1 VKYAF
6 VKDQVC
12 NHSVVALCRTLNVSR
27 SGYYSW
33 RSRKPSSNTVENNA
47 LVSNISGIHKE
58 TLYTYG
64 SPRMHFELLDR
75 GHQTSRGRVERLMKK
90 HGLAAIQTKKN
101 KRTEQHRNNTSPVEN
116 ILNRNFKATG
126 PNQKW
131 VSDITFIE
139 TREGF
144 LYLAVVLDLYS
155 RAIVGWSMSHRIDE
169 NLVQD
174 ALSMAVESRDIN
186 DGLLLH
192 SDQGS
197 QYKANGYQQRLRDL
211 NITCSMSRKGE
222 CHDNAVAESFFHSL
236 KTELVCEQVYQNRSA
251 ARQEIFKYI
260 EIFYN
265 RKRRH
270 STLDYK
276 SPLDFEMLN
285 VA

>member
-6 VKDQVC
+6 IKYQAC
-12 NHSVVALCRTLNVSR
+12 NHSVVVLCRSLNVSR

-33 RSRKPSSNTVENNA
+33 RARKPSANAVKNNSLA
-47 LVSNISGIHKE
+47 ENISDIHKE

-64 SPRMHFELLDR
+64 SPRMHAELTDK
-75 GHQTSRGRVERLMKK
+75 GHQTSRGRVERLMRK
-90 HGLAAIQTKKN
+90 HGLAAIQGKKN
-101 KRTEQHRNNTSPVEN
+101 KRTEQNRTNESPVAN
-116 ILNRNFKATG
+116 ILNRNFKSAA
-126 PNQKW
+126 PNKKW
-131 VSDITFIE
+131 VSDITFIQ

-174 ALSMAVESRDIN
+174 ALSMAVERRVIRN
-186 DGLLLH
+186 DLLLH

-197 QYKANGYQQRLRDL
+197 QYKAKGYQKRLRDL
-211 NITCSMSRKGE
+211 MITCSMSRKGE

-236 KTELVCEQVYQNRSA
+236 KTELVCEQVYKNRSV

-260 EIFYN
+260 EVFYN
-265 RKRRH
+265 RIRRH
-270 STLDYK
+270 STLGYK

>member
-1 VKYAF
+1 MKYAF
-6 VKDQVC
+6 IKEQVC
-12 NHSVVALCRTLNVSR
+12 NHSVVVLCRSLNVSR

-33 RSRKPSSNTVENNA
+33 RARKPSANAVENNSLA
-47 LVSNISGIHKE
+47 RNISGIHKE

-64 SPRMHFELLDR
+64 SPRMHVELLDR

-90 HGLAAIQTKKN
+90 RGLAAIQGKKN
-101 KRTEQHRNNTSPVEN
+101 KRTEQNRNNESPVAN
-116 ILNRNFKATG
+116 ILNRNFKAAA
-126 PNQKW
+126 PNEKW
-131 VSDITFIE
+131 VSDITFIQ

-174 ALSMAVESRDIN
+174 ALSMAVERREIN
-186 DGLLLH
+186 NGLLLH

-211 NITCSMSRKGE
+211 KITCSMSRKGE

-236 KTELVCEQVYQNRSA
+236 KTELVCEQVYKNRSV
-251 ARQEIFKYI
+251 ARQAIFKYI
-260 EIFYN
+260 EVFYN

-270 STLDYK
+270 STLGYK

>member
-1 VKYAF
+1 MKYAF
-6 VKDQVC
+6 IKDQAC
-12 NHSVVALCRTLNVSR
+12 NHSVVVLCRSLNVSR

-33 RSRKPSSNTVENNA
+33 RARKPSANAVENNSLA
-47 LVSNISGIHKE
+47 RNISDIHKE

-64 SPRMHFELLDR
+64 SPRMHVELLDR
-75 GHQTSRGRVERLMKK
+75 GHQASRGRVERLMRK
-90 HGLAAIQTKKN
+90 HGLAAIQGKKN
-101 KRTEQHRNNTSPVEN
+101 KRTEQNRNNESAVAN
-116 ILNRNFKATG
+116 ILDRNFKAAA
-126 PNQKW
+126 PNKKW
-131 VSDITFIE
+131 VSDITFIQ

-155 RAIVGWSMSHRIDE
+155 RAIVGWSMSHRINE

-174 ALSMAVESRDIN
+174 ALSMAVERREVN
-186 DGLLLH
+186 NGLLLH

-211 NITCSMSRKGE
+211 QITCSMSRKGE

-236 KTELVCEQVYQNRSA
+236 KTELVCEQVYINRSV

-260 EIFYN
+260 EVFYN

-270 STLDYK
+270 STLGYK

>member
-1 VKYAF
+1 MKYAF
-6 VKDQVC
+6 IKDQVC
-12 NHSVVALCRTLNVSR
+12 NHSVVVLCRSLNVSR

-33 RSRKPSSNTVENNA
+33 RARKPSANAVENNSLA
-47 LVSNISGIHKE
+47 RNISGIHKE

-64 SPRMHFELLDR
+64 SPRMHVELLDR
-75 GHQTSRGRVERLMKK
+75 GHQTSRGRIERLMKK
-90 HGLAAIQTKKN
+90 RGLAAIQGKKN
-101 KRTEQHRNNTSPVEN
+101 KRTEQNRNNESPVAN
-116 ILNRNFKATG
+116 ILNRNFKAVA
-126 PNQKW
+126 PNKKW
-131 VSDITFIE
+131 VSDITFIQ

-174 ALSMAVESRDIN
+174 ALSMAIERREIK

-211 NITCSMSRKGE
+211 KITCSMSRKGE

-236 KTELVCEQVYQNRSA
+236 KTELVCEQVYKNRSV

-260 EIFYN
+260 EVFYN

-270 STLDYK
+270 STLGYK

>member
-1 VKYAF
+1 MKYAF
-6 VKDQVC
+6 IKDQVC
-12 NHSVVALCRTLNVSR
+12 NHSVVVLCRSLNVSR

-33 RSRKPSSNTVENNA
+33 RARNPSANAVENNSLA
-47 LVSNISGIHKE
+47 RNISGIHRD

-64 SPRMHFELLDR
+64 SPRMYVELLDR

-90 HGLAAIQTKKN
+90 RGLAAIQGKKN
-101 KRTEQHRNNTSPVEN
+101 KRTEQNRNNESPVAN
-116 ILNRNFKATG
+116 ILNRNFKSVA
-126 PNQKW
+126 PNKKW
-131 VSDITFIE
+131 VSDITFIQ

-174 ALSMAVESRDIN
+174 ALSMAVERREIN
-186 DGLLLH
+186 NGLLLH

-211 NITCSMSRKGE
+211 KITCSMSRKGE

-236 KTELVCEQVYQNRSA
+236 KTELVCEQVYKNRSV

-260 EIFYN
+260 EVFYN
-265 RKRRH
+265 RIRRH
-270 STLDYK
+270 STLGYK

>member
-1 VKYAF
+1 MKYAF
-6 VKDQVC
+6 IKEQVC
-12 NHSVVALCRTLNVSR
+12 NHSVVVLCRSLNVSR

-33 RSRKPSSNTVENNA
+33 RARKPSANAVENNSLA
-47 LVSNISGIHKE
+47 RNISGIHKE

-64 SPRMHFELLDR
+64 SPRMHVELLDR

-90 HGLAAIQTKKN
+90 RGLAAIQGKKY
-101 KRTEQHRNNTSPVEN
+101 KRTEQNRNNESPVAN
-116 ILNRNFKATG
+116 ILNRNFKAAA
-126 PNQKW
+126 PNEKW
-131 VSDITFIE
+131 VSDITFIQ

-174 ALSMAVESRDIN
+174 ALSMAVERREIN
-186 DGLLLH
+186 NGLLLH

-211 NITCSMSRKGE
+211 KITCSMSRKGE

-236 KTELVCEQVYQNRSA
+236 KTELVCEQVYKNRSV
-251 ARQEIFKYI
+251 ARQAIFKYI
-260 EIFYN
+260 EVFYN

-270 STLDYK
+270 STLGYK

>member
-6 VKDQVC
+6 IKDQVC
-12 NHSVVALCRTLNVSR
+12 NHSVVVLCRSLNVSR

-33 RSRKPSSNTVENNA
+33 RARKPSANAVENNSLA
-47 LVSNISGIHKE
+47 RNISGIHRD

-64 SPRMHFELLDR
+64 SPRMYVELLDR

-90 HGLAAIQTKKN
+90 RGLAAIQGKKN
-101 KRTEQHRNNTSPVEN
+101 KRTEQNRNNESPVAN
-116 ILNRNFKATG
+116 ILNRNFKSVA
-126 PNQKW
+126 PNKKW
-131 VSDITFIE
+131 VSDITFIP

-174 ALSMAVESRDIN
+174 ALSMAVERREIN
-186 DGLLLH
+186 NGLLLH

-211 NITCSMSRKGE
+211 KITCSMSRKGE
-222 CHDNAVAESFFHSL
+222 CHDNAVAES
-236 KTELVCEQVYQNRSA
+236 EA
-251 ARQEIFKYI
+251 
-260 EIFYN
+260 
-265 RKRRH
+265 
-270 STLDYK
+270 
-276 SPLDFEMLN
+276 
-285 VA
+285 VANSV

>member
-1 VKYAF
+1 MKYAF
-6 VKDQVC
+6 IKDQVC
-12 NHSVVALCRTLNVSR
+12 NHSVVVLCRSLNVSR

-33 RSRKPSSNTVENNA
+33 RARKPSANAVENKSLA
-47 LVSNISGIHKE
+47 RNISSIHKE

-64 SPRMHFELLDR
+64 SPRMHVELLGR
-75 GHQTSRGRVERLMKK
+75 GCQTSRGRVERLMKK
-90 HGLAAIQTKKN
+90 RGLAAIQGKKN
-101 KRTEQHRNNTSPVEN
+101 KRTEQNRNNESPIAN
-116 ILNRNFKATG
+116 ILNRNFKAVA
-126 PNQKW
+126 PNKKW
-131 VSDITFIE
+131 VSDITFIQ

-174 ALSMAVESRDIN
+174 ALSMAVERREIN

-211 NITCSMSRKGE
+211 KIMCSMSRKGE

-236 KTELVCEQVYQNRSA
+236 KTELVCEQVYKNRSV

-260 EIFYN
+260 EVFYN

-270 STLDYK
+270 STLGYK

>member
-6 VKDQVC
+6 IKDQAC
-12 NHSVVALCRTLNVSR
+12 NHSVVVLCRSLNVSR

-33 RSRKPSSNTVENNA
+33 RARKPSANAVENNSLA
-47 LVSNISGIHKE
+47 RNISDIHKE

-64 SPRMHFELLDR
+64 SPRMHVELLDR
-75 GHQTSRGRVERLMKK
+75 GHQASRGRVERLMRK
-90 HGLAAIQTKKN
+90 HGLAAIQGKKN
-101 KRTEQHRNNTSPVEN
+101 KRTEQNRNNESAVAN
-116 ILNRNFKATG
+116 ILDRNFKAAA
-126 PNQKW
+126 PNKKW
-131 VSDITFIE
+131 VSDITFIQ

-155 RAIVGWSMSHRIDE
+155 RAIVGWSMSHRINE

-174 ALSMAVESRDIN
+174 ALSMAVERREVN
-186 DGLLLH
+186 NGLLLH

-211 NITCSMSRKGE
+211 QITCSMSRKGE

-236 KTELVCEQVYQNRSA
+236 KTELVCEQVYINRSV

-260 EIFYN
+260 EVFYN

-270 STLDYK
+270 STLGYK

>member
-6 VKDQVC
+6 IKVQAC
-12 NHSVVALCRTLNVSR
+12 NHSVVALCRCLNMSR

-33 RSRKPSSNTVENNA
+33 RSRKPSTNTVENNSLA
-47 LVSNISGIHKE
+47 RNISDIHKE

-64 SPRMHFELLDR
+64 SPRMHVELLDR
-75 GHQTSRGRVERLMKK
+75 GHQASRGRVERLMRK
-90 HGLAAIQTKKN
+90 HGLAAIQGQKN
-101 KRTEQHRNNTSPVEN
+101 NRTEQHRNNESPVAN
-116 ILNRNFKATG
+116 ILNRNFKAAV
-126 PNQKW
+126 PNKKW
-131 VSDITFIE
+131 VSDITFIQ

-174 ALSMAVESRDIN
+174 ALSMAIERREVN
-186 DGLLLH
+186 NGLMLH

-211 NITCSMSRKGE
+211 KITCSMSRKGE

-236 KTELVCEQVYQNRSA
+236 KTELVCEQVVSGQQTPPSFLVNRYAKAITLQWLLASSLVA
-251 ARQEIFKYI
+251 A
-260 EIFYN
+260 
-265 RKRRH
+265 
-270 STLDYK
+270 L
-276 SPLDFEMLN
+276 
-285 VA
+285 

>member
-1 VKYAF
+1 MKYAF
-6 VKDQVC
+6 IKYQAC
-12 NHSVVALCRTLNVSR
+12 NHSVVVLCRSLNVSR

-33 RSRKPSSNTVENNA
+33 RARKPSANAVKNNSLA
-47 LVSNISGIHKE
+47 ENISDIHKE

-64 SPRMHFELLDR
+64 SPRMHAELTDK
-75 GHQTSRGRVERLMKK
+75 GHQTSRGRVERLMRK
-90 HGLAAIQTKKN
+90 HGLAAIQGKKN
-101 KRTEQHRNNTSPVEN
+101 KRTEQNRTNESPVAN
-116 ILNRNFKATG
+116 ILNRNFKSAA
-126 PNQKW
+126 PNKKW
-131 VSDITFIE
+131 VSDITFIQ

-174 ALSMAVESRDIN
+174 ALSMAVERRVIRN
-186 DGLLLH
+186 DLLLH

-197 QYKANGYQQRLRDL
+197 QYKAKGYQKRLRDL
-211 NITCSMSRKGE
+211 MITCSMSRKGE

-236 KTELVCEQVYQNRSA
+236 KTELVCEQVYKNRSV

-260 EIFYN
+260 EVFYN

-270 STLDYK
+270 STLGYK

>member
-6 VKDQVC
+6 IKYQAC
-12 NHSVVALCRTLNVSR
+12 NHSVVVLCRSLNVSR

-33 RSRKPSSNTVENNA
+33 RARKPSANAVKNNSLA
-47 LVSNISGIHKE
+47 ENISDIHKE

-64 SPRMHFELLDR
+64 SPRMHAELTDK
-75 GHQTSRGRVERLMKK
+75 GHQTSRGRVERLMRK
-90 HGLAAIQTKKN
+90 HGLAAIQGKKN
-101 KRTEQHRNNTSPVEN
+101 KRTEQNRTNESPVAN
-116 ILNRNFKATG
+116 ILNRNFKSAA
-126 PNQKW
+126 PNKKW
-131 VSDITFIE
+131 VSDITFIQ

-174 ALSMAVESRDIN
+174 ALSMAVERRVIRN
-186 DGLLLH
+186 DLLLH

-197 QYKANGYQQRLRDL
+197 QYKAKGYQKRLRDL
-211 NITCSMSRKGE
+211 MITCSMSRKGE

-236 KTELVCEQVYQNRSA
+236 KTELVCEQVYKNRSV

-260 EIFYN
+260 EVFYN

-270 STLDYK
+270 STLGYK